1 MKTITVTKLYD
12 LLGKAIA
19 SGNGRNP
26 VCIDKTTFQDNREGD
41 GVTILDVCG
50 AKIEA
55 IQLADEDGGGAYN
68 KDGSERIRTC
78 IVLFGNA
85 AERGGR

>member
-12 LLGKAIA
+12 ILGKAIA
-19 SGNGRNP
+19 SGHGRKP
-26 VCIDKTTFQDNREGD
+26 VCVEKTTFQDNRESD

-55 IQLADEDGGGAYN
+55 VQLADDDGGGAYN
-68 KDGSERIRTC
+68 KDGSERTRTC
-78 IVLFGNA
+78 IVLFGSA
-85 AERGGR
+85 AERLG